1 MPPCFSPNPALN
13 LLCLLNWVPG
23 DVCEEG
29 HPDVLCL
36 LAHASRLLPVGPHRV
51 HEDRP
56 HHAEVVV
63 RDAAQPVELAQL
75 QQVFR
80 ALQRAR
86 KVSPF
91 SNFRGTPRLK

>member
-1 MPPCFSPNPALN
+1 MSIEFP
-13 LLCLLNWVPG
+13 PG
-23 DVCEEG
+23 DVCEER

-36 LAHASRLLPVGPHRV
+36 LAHAARLLPVGPHRV

-86 KVSPF
+86 AQS
-91 SNFRGTPRLK
+91 L